1 MKRSIPIIAAI
12 LLGLGAQAAASQ
24 TYVYPSRG
32 QSSRQQSRD
41 EHECSSWA
49 TRKTGF
55 DPSRP
60 APTAV
65 QPDTKVTGSGA
76 RVAGAAGGAII
87 GGATGGSAGT
97 GALVGA
103 ALGGLTK
110 RAMNHRDARRQNDAA
125 NQQHQAGLAAYA
137 QARAACLTGRGYS
150 VR

>member
-1 MKRSIPIIAAI
+1 MKRPIPVIAAI
-12 LLGLGAQAAASQ
+12 LLGLGAQAAASE

-32 QSSRQQSRD
+32 QSSRQQARD

-49 TRKTGF
+49 IRKTGF

-60 APTAV
+60 PPATV

-87 GGATGGSAGT
+87 GGVAGGNAGT
-97 GALVGA
+97 GALVGG

-110 RAMNHRDARRQNDAA
+110 RAMNHRDARRQNEAA
-125 NQQHQAGLAAYA
+125 SQQHQAGMAAYA

-150 VR
+150 VK